1 MGMKGVDTLPALHQL
16 PQILSKEQQKKT
28 IKNKHGQQRLGLEG
42 FFHAIVC
49 NGMLFYDNV
58 IYNYECLTKLS
69 FIKPHQ
75 SIRPGYFVQLKPVC
89 SVFCVIVLLG
99 KDECKII
106 KSKIDLQI
114 PFHNKF
120 PFTTACSIV
129 LISTVV
135 VVSFRYFLDCCLN
148 ARW

>member
-16 PQILSKEQQKKT
+16 PQIWSKEQQKKT

-89 SVFCVIVLLG
+89 SVFCVIVMLG

-114 PFHNKF
+114 PFHNCLQYCGINQYSSSGLFQIFFRLLPK
-120 PFTTACSIV
+120 CV
-129 LISTVV
+129 LVNTII
-135 VVSFRYFLDCCLN
+135 
-148 ARW
+148 